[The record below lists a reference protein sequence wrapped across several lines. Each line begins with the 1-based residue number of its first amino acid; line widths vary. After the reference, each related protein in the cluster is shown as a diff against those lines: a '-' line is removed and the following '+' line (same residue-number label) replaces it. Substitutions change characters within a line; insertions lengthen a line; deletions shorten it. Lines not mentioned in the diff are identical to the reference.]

1 MRTEDGHIVRRCL
14 AGEPSAFA
22 LLVDKYRSD
31 VHALAFSKL
40 GDFHDA
46 EDIAQEVFLKAYRK
60 LHTLRRWDQFYAWIY
75 SITSNLCKNHV
86 RARGR
91 RRDKDLI
98 EDQSSNLMEHLS
110 IDYYRRRMLSE
121 SVNETLDILPET
133 YREVLV
139 LYYLGGMKTREI
151 SRFLGVS
158 NEAIKKRLSRARE
171 RFKAE
176 DLNSTIETLESQ
188 KLSASFT
195 FRILEAV
202 KHIRIKPLPRMTGL
216 PWGLLSATGILLVIL
231 STGSHL
237 NLVNPESASY
247 PRSDSG
253 QMKVTE
259 TQGFIVELMEISSK
273 QAMSNEQYNGPG
285 KSPVLLGEFRFPGAG
300 QQVRVIGDYAY
311 VTDGAPSDSLVG
323 SDLGFGFHVI
333 NISNPSN
340 PHEIGFCDT
349 PGEACGFCIAGNYAY
364 VANAETRYNPG
375 LSVIDI
381 SNSEN
386 PQQVGFVTTSGPYQV
401 QVVGNYAYVADG
413 YKSGLCVIDVSSPAN
428 PRQVGSYYTTQYAT
442 GIDVVGNR
450 VYLANGSEG
459 LHIIDVSDPENPR
472 RLGTYGTRWALR
484 VHVVGDHAYLTDE
497 QGLYVIDI
505 SDPRNPCKVGYYS
518 NPGPAF
524 GVQVVGNY
532 AYVAAGDSGL
542 RIIDISDPA
551 NLREVAF
558 RDQLGRT
565 IGIHVTDDYVYMAGL
580 DGLHILKPELQ

>member
-14 AGEPSAFA
+14 DGESSAFA

-46 EDIAQEVFLKAYRK
+46 EDITQEAFLKAYSK
-60 LHTLRRWDQFYAWIY
+60 LHTLRRWDNFYAWIY

-98 EDQSSNLMEHLS
+98 EDQSSKLVDHLS
-110 IDYYRRRMLSE
+110 IDYYRRRMFSE
-121 SVNETLDILPET
+121 SVNETLDVLPET
-133 YREVLV
+133 YREVLI
-139 LYYLGGMKTREI
+139 LYYLGGMNTREI
-151 SRFLGVS
+151 ARFLGAS
-158 NEAIKKRLSRARE
+158 TEAIKKRLSRARE

-176 DLNSTIETLESQ
+176 ELDSVIETLESQ
-188 KLSASFT
+188 KLAASFT

-202 KHIRIKPLPRMTGL
+202 KHIRINPLPRMTGL
-216 PWGLLSATGILLVIL
+216 PWGLLSATGIMLVIL
-231 STGSHL
+231 GAGSHL
-237 NLVNPESASY
+237 NSINSDSASS
-247 PRSDSG
+247 PRSNSG

-259 TQGFIVELMEISSK
+259 SQGFPVELMEISSK
-273 QAMSNEQYNGPG
+273 PAMFYGQYNGPG
-285 KSPVLLGEFRFPGAG
+285 RSPVLLGEFRFPGAG
-300 QQVRVIGDYAY
+300 QQVRVVGDYAY
-311 VTDGAPSDSLVG
+311 ATDAAPSDSLVG

-333 NISNPSN
+333 DISDPSN

-349 PGEACGFCIAGNYAY
+349 SGEAFGSCIVGNYAY

-381 SNSEN
+381 SDPTN
-386 PQQVGFVTTSGPYQV
+386 PHQVGFITTSGPYQV
-401 QVVGNYAYVADG
+401 QVVGNYAYLADG
-413 YKSGLCVIDVSSPAN
+413 YKSGLRVIDVSNPAN
-428 PRQVGSYYTTQYAT
+428 PRQVGSYYTTQYAS
-442 GIDVVGNR
+442 GIDVVGDR
-450 VYLANGSEG
+450 VYLADGSEG

-472 RLGTYGTRWALR
+472 WLGTYDTYWALR
-484 VHVVGDHAYLTDE
+484 VHVVGDYAYLTDE

-505 SDPRNPCKVGYYS
+505 SDPRNPYKVGFYS

-524 GVQVVGNY
+524 GVQIVGNH

-542 RIIDISDPA
+542 RVIDISDPA
-551 NLREVAF
+551 SLREVAS

-565 IGIHVTDDYVYMAGL
+565 VGIHVTDDRIYMSGL
-580 DGLHILKPELQ
+580 DGLHILKLGLQ

>member
-1 MRTEDGHIVRRCL
+1 MRTEDGHIVRKCL
-14 AGEPSAFA
+14 TGEPSAFA

-31 VHALAFSKL
+31 VHALAFSRL

-46 EDIAQEVFLKAYRK
+46 EDIAQEVFLKAYSK
-60 LHTLRRWDQFYAWIY
+60 LHTLRRWDNFYAWIY

-98 EDQSSNLMEHLS
+98 EDQSSDLMEHLS
-110 IDYYRRRMLSE
+110 IDYYRRSMLSE

-133 YREVLV
+133 YREVLI

-151 SRFLGVS
+151 ARFLGAS

-188 KLSASFT
+188 KLAASFT
-195 FRILEAV
+195 FRILEAA

-216 PWGLLSATGILLVIL
+216 PWGLLSATGIFLVIL
-231 STGSHL
+231 GAGSHL
-237 NLVNPESASY
+237 NLINSESAPSA
-247 PRSDSG
+247 RSDSG

-259 TQGFIVELMEISSK
+259 SQGFPVELMEISSK
-273 QAMSNEQYNGPG
+273 PATSYEQYNGPG
-285 KSPVLLGEFRFPGAG
+285 KSPVLLGEFRFPGAATE
-300 QQVRVIGDYAY
+300 VRVVGDYAY
-311 VTDGAPSDSLVG
+311 VTDKALASSLAG
-323 SDLGFGFHVI
+323 SIPNVGFHVT
-333 NISNPSN
+333 NISDPTN
-340 PHEIGFCDT
+340 PHEVGFCDT
-349 PGEACGFCIAGNYAY
+349 TGEAGGFHIAGNYAY
-364 VANAETRYNPG
+364 VTNMETHYNPG

-381 SNSEN
+381 SDPAN
-386 PQQVGFVTTSGPYQV
+386 PQQVGFITTSGPYQV
-401 QVVGNYAYVADG
+401 QVVGNYAYMADG
-413 YKSGLCVIDVSSPAN
+413 YKSGLRVIDVSNPAD

-442 GIDVVGNR
+442 GIDVVGDR

-472 RLGTYGTRWALR
+472 CQGTYDTQGAYR
-484 VHVVGDHAYLTDE
+484 VYVVGDYAYLTDE

-505 SDPRNPCKVGYYS
+505 SDPRNPHKVGFYS

-551 NLREVAF
+551 NLREIAF

-565 IGIHVTDDYVYMAGL
+565 VGIQVTDDYVYLAGL